1 MGLPSLRRRSVP
13 QPATDGSGNL
23 IEPAGTDPADLA
35 QPAAA
40 GQQARP
46 RVPRLLHRARG
57 AKARPPETRVQW
69 DHGDRIATRL
79 LHAALVLAL
88 LSGPTA
94 VVWVAVG
101 RDQTSETTAAS
112 GEPSTSKDAGA
123 TLAEAAAQRLVLT
136 WLTASAR
143 DKASLQAL
151 VDSSL
156 PATLTLPD
164 QRSAAPAQMWVG
176 EVDEREPGRFE
187 VTVATSGGPLGVA
200 YFVVPVQVDGGAAV
214 ALALPA
220 RTRAPVASADRVEL
234 PTLETLS
241 TEEPAFQ
248 TAAGYV
254 TAYLTGNA
262 ELDRWTGPNARLTAL
277 VPRACTGVRVDSV
290 QSVAVDDDQADPAR
304 AAVIATVMCQNRGRP
319 PSTSQYGLILQ
330 VRDGRWEVAAE
341 DRALLLNPSPTD
353 PPISTDQPAPSDPA
367 SSDAAPAPTPR

>member
-13 QPATDGSGNL
+13 QSATDGSGNL
-23 IEPAGTDPADLA
+23 TEPAETGPSADLA
-35 QPAAA
+35 QPVAA

-46 RVPRLLHRARG
+46 RVPQLLRRARG

-94 VVWVAVG
+94 LVWVAVA
-101 RDQTSETTAAS
+101 RDQTSGTTAAS
-112 GEPSTSKDAGA
+112 GEPSTSKGADA

-143 DKASLQAL
+143 DKASLQTL
-151 VDSSL
+151 VASAL

-164 QRSAAPAQMWVG
+164 QRSATPGQMWVG
-176 EVDEREPGRFE
+176 DVDERAPGRFE

-304 AAVIATVMCQNRGRP
+304 AAVIATATCQNRGRP

-353 PPISTDQPAPSDPA
+353 QPAPA
-367 SSDAAPAPTPR
+367 SSDATPAPTPR